1 MQPVRQTVPRT
12 SPLAG
17 ALRAGTLALFA
28 LALLAAGCAPRVEV
42 AAPSE
47 PIEINLNVKIQ
58 HEIVVKVDQ
67 DLEDLFDEED
77 DLF

>member
-1 MQPVRQTVPRT
+1 MLPVRTTAPRT
-12 SPLAG
+12 SPPFG
-17 ALRAGTLALFA
+17 ALRVATLALCA
-28 LALLAAGCAPRVEV
+28 LALLAAACAPRVEV
-42 AAPSE
+42 TAPSE